1 MQSINVLTAKI
12 SELRAFVSEHN
23 IEVLGNKSLKQSF
36 VTAIELFQSTAT
48 IVKVESIELYEFY
61 TSPEAIEVYTEVLEF
76 SRQAVVIIGT
86 ALLSFVLLTVKALQ
100 WTQEAGRLTGLYS
113 MAIWNT
119 NTVKSARRG
128 IKRRLKDWTDALN
141 NRISLEVA
149 TIAIFVGGSGDWIK

>member
-36 VTAIELFQSTAT
+36 VTAIELAQSTAT
-48 IVKVESIELYEFY
+48 IVKVEAVELYEFY
-61 TSPEAIEVYTEVLEF
+61 TSPEAIEVYTDILEV
-76 SRQAVVIIGT
+76 SRQTIAVITTVLVAFI
-86 ALLSFVLLTVKALQ
+86 LLTVKALR

-113 MAIWNT
+113 MAVWNT

-141 NRISLEVA
+141 NRVSLEISA
-149 TIAIFVGGSGDWIK
+149 IAIFVGGSGDWIK